1 MNYVIFLKKFDKY
14 IKMKILFSL
23 IFYSILGMSFSQT
36 IDCNNVTYNQNIF
49 YVSPQNNIITNT
61 IFYNDSTSMIYP
73 NHCLILEDSSL
84 ITVRYFTGLFNT
96 GFGCHIFTHLT
107 QNSTRDTLD
116 FQFEVTFN
124 SLFFEDNTT
133 VNGNLILSDIST
145 TGINPVN
152 IILYND
158 TINSSYPSN
167 IRLNKKVIKTVDF
180 LGREINPNVGIPLI
194 EIYDDGSIEKKIVIE

>member
-1 MNYVIFLKKFDKY
+1 
-14 IKMKILFSL
+14 MKILFSL
-23 IFYSILGMSFSQT
+23 IFYSILGICFSQT
-36 IDCNNVTYNQNIF
+36 INCNNVTYNQNTF

-96 GFGCHIFTHLT
+96 GFDCHIFTHLT

-145 TGINPVN
+145 TCINPVN

-180 LGREINPNVGIPLI
+180 LGREINPNVRLPLI
-194 EIYDDGSIEKKIVIE
+194 QIYDDGSIEKKIVIE

>member
-1 MNYVIFLKKFDKY
+1 
-14 IKMKILFSL
+14 
-23 IFYSILGMSFSQT
+23 MSFSQA
-36 IDCNNVTYNQNIF
+36 IDCNNVTYNQNTF

-61 IFYNDSTSMIYP
+61 IFYNDSISMIYP

-96 GFGCHIFTHLT
+96 GFDCHIFTHLT

-133 VNGNLILSDIST
+133 VNGNLILSDVST
-145 TGINPVN
+145 TCINPVN

-180 LGREINPNVGIPLI
+180 LGREINPNVRLPLI

>member
-1 MNYVIFLKKFDKY
+1 
-14 IKMKILFSL
+14 MKILFSL
-23 IFYSILGMSFSQT
+23 LFYSIIGISFSQA
-36 IDCNNVTYNQNIF
+36 IDCNNVTYNQNTF

-96 GFGCHIFTHLT
+96 GFDCHIFTHLT

-133 VNGNLILSDIST
+133 VNGNLILSDVST
-145 TGINPVN
+145 TCINPVN

-180 LGREINPNVGIPLI
+180 LGREINPNVRLPLI
-194 EIYDDGSIEKKIVIE
+194 QIYDDGSIEKKIVIE

>member
-1 MNYVIFLKKFDKY
+1 
-14 IKMKILFSL
+14 MKILFSL
-23 IFYSILGMSFSQT
+23 IFYSILGICFSQT
-36 IDCNNVTYNQNIF
+36 INCNNVTYNQNTF

-96 GFGCHIFTHLT
+96 GFDCHIFTHLT

-133 VNGNLILSDIST
+133 VNGNLILSDVST
-145 TGINPVN
+145 TCINPVN

-180 LGREINPNVGIPLI
+180 VGREINPNVGIPLI
-194 EIYDDGSIEKKIVIE
+194 EIYDDGSIKKKIVIE

>member
-1 MNYVIFLKKFDKY
+1 
-14 IKMKILFSL
+14 MKILFSL
-23 IFYSILGMSFSQT
+23 LFYSIIGISFSQA
-36 IDCNNVTYNQNIF
+36 IDCNNVTYNQNTF

-96 GFGCHIFTHLT
+96 GFDCHIFTHLT

-145 TGINPVN
+145 TCINPVN

-180 LGREINPNVGIPLI
+180 LGREINPNVRIPLI

>member
-1 MNYVIFLKKFDKY
+1 
-14 IKMKILFSL
+14 MKILFSL
-23 IFYSILGMSFSQT
+23 IFYSILGMCFSQT
-36 IDCNNVTYNQNIF
+36 INCNNVTYNLNTF

-96 GFGCHIFTHLT
+96 GFDCHIFTHLT

-145 TGINPVN
+145 TCINPVN

-194 EIYDDGSIEKKIVIE
+194 EIYDDGSVEKKIVIE

>member
-1 MNYVIFLKKFDKY
+1 
-14 IKMKILFSL
+14 MKILFSL
-23 IFYSILGMSFSQT
+23 LFYSIIGISFSQA
-36 IDCNNVTYNQNIF
+36 IDCNNVTYNQNTF

-61 IFYNDSTSMIYP
+61 IFYNDSISMIYP

-84 ITVRYFTGLFNT
+84 ITVRYFTGLFTT
-96 GFGCHIFTHLT
+96 GFDCHIFTHLT

-124 SLFFEDNTT
+124 SLFFEDNAT

-145 TGINPVN
+145 TCINPVN

-180 LGREINPNVGIPLI
+180 LGREINPNVRLPLI

>member
-1 MNYVIFLKKFDKY
+1 
-14 IKMKILFSL
+14 MKILFSL
-23 IFYSILGMSFSQT
+23 LFYSIIGISFSQA
-36 IDCNNVTYNQNIF
+36 IDCNNITYNQDIF

-61 IFYNDSTSMIYP
+61 IFYNDSISMIYP

-96 GFGCHIFTHLT
+96 GFDCHIFTHLT

-124 SLFFEDNTT
+124 SLFFEDNAT

-145 TGINPVN
+145 TCINPVT

-158 TINSSYPSN
+158 TINSLYPSN

-180 LGREINPNVGIPLI
+180 LGREINPNVRLPLI
-194 EIYDDGSIEKKIVIE
+194 QIYDDGSIEKKIVIE

>member
-1 MNYVIFLKKFDKY
+1 
-14 IKMKILFSL
+14 MKILFSL
-23 IFYSILGMSFSQT
+23 LFYSIIGISFSQA
-36 IDCNNVTYNQNIF
+36 IDCNNVTYNQDIF

-96 GFGCHIFTHLT
+96 GFDCHIFTHLT

-133 VNGNLILSDIST
+133 VNGNLILSDVST
-145 TGINPVN
+145 TCINPVN

-180 LGREINPNVGIPLI
+180 VGREINPNVGIPLI
-194 EIYDDGSIEKKIVIE
+194 EIYDDGSIKKKIVIE

>member
-1 MNYVIFLKKFDKY
+1 
-14 IKMKILFSL
+14 MKILFSL
-23 IFYSILGMSFSQT
+23 IFYSILGICFSQT
-36 IDCNNVTYNQNIF
+36 INCNNVTYNQNTF

-96 GFGCHIFTHLT
+96 GFDCHIFTHLT

-145 TGINPVN
+145 TCINPVT
-152 IILYND
+152 IILFND

-180 LGREINPNVGIPLI
+180 LGREINPNVRIPLI

>member
-1 MNYVIFLKKFDKY
+1 
-14 IKMKILFSL
+14 MKILFSL
-23 IFYSILGMSFSQT
+23 IFYSILGMCVSQT
-36 IDCNNVTYNQNIF
+36 INCNNVTYNLNTF

-96 GFGCHIFTHLT
+96 GFDCHIFTHLT

-145 TGINPVN
+145 TCINPVN

-180 LGREINPNVGIPLI
+180 LGRKINPNVGIPLI
-194 EIYDDGSIEKKIVIE
+194 EIYDDGSIKKKIVIE

>member
-1 MNYVIFLKKFDKY
+1 
-14 IKMKILFSL
+14 MKILFSL
-23 IFYSILGMSFSQT
+23 IFYSILGMCVSQT
-36 IDCNNVTYNQNIF
+36 INCNNVTYNLNTF

-96 GFGCHIFTHLT
+96 GFDCHIFTHLT

-145 TGINPVN
+145 TCINPVN

>member
-1 MNYVIFLKKFDKY
+1 
-14 IKMKILFSL
+14 MKILFSL
-23 IFYSILGMSFSQT
+23 IFYSILGICFSQT
-36 IDCNNVTYNQNIF
+36 INCNNVTYNQNTF

-96 GFGCHIFTHLT
+96 GFDCHIFTHLT

-133 VNGNLILSDIST
+133 VNGNLILSDVST
-145 TGINPVN
+145 TCINPVN

-180 LGREINPNVGIPLI
+180 LGREINPNVRLPLI
-194 EIYDDGSIEKKIVIE
+194 QIYDDGSIEKKIVIE